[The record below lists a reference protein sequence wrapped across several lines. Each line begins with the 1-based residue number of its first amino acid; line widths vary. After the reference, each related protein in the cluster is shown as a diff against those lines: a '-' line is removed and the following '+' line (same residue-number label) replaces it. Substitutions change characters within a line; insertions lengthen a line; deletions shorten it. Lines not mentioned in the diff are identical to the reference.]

1 MAAAKRSH
9 GIARADAGNV
19 SLLMMARAQG
29 ATKTIEIT
37 TMIRAI
43 LLSSLAIGL
52 SACVTSTPY
61 GAAAREGAKG
71 YAVQP
76 IENNRF
82 RVSYRDNDAETART
96 RALRRAA
103 EVTLENDAEWFQVVN
118 AYDDEFSQDRRG
130 GSSVSIGGSSGSR
143 GRSSVGVGLGISL
156 PLGGGNSGPVTHVIE
171 ILTGSGDKPAN
182 ARIYDA
188 ELEKA
193 SNDAYSRDYMSFGF
207 DAWRA

>member
-19 SLLMMARAQG
+19 NLLMMARAQG
-29 ATKTIEIT
+29 ATKTTEIT

-52 SACVTSTPY
+52 SACATSTPY

-82 RVSYRDNDAETART
+82 RVSYRDNDTETAKT

-182 ARIYDA
+182 ARVYDA
-188 ELEKA
+188 EDVVINLTG
-193 SNDAYSRDYMSFGF
+193 R
-207 DAWRA
+207 

>member
-19 SLLMMARAQG
+19 NLLMMARAQG

-37 TMIRAI
+37 TMIRTI

-52 SACVTSTPY
+52 SACATSTPY

-82 RVSYRDNDAETART
+82 RVSYRDNDAETAKT

-118 AYDDEFSQDRRG
+118 AYDDEFSQNRRG

-182 ARIYDA
+182 ARVYDA
-188 ELEKA
+188 EDVVINLTG
-193 SNDAYSRDYMSFGF
+193 R
-207 DAWRA
+207 